1 MGASQR
7 RRSCGTDAPGRRAI
21 CDDAGMWGC
30 LLAGILVILL
40 FVLVPLPLWPLLVV
54 GLVVVFVIAAALG
67 LLRGVSRAIF
77 RRR

>member
-1 MGASQR
+1 
-7 RRSCGTDAPGRRAI
+7 
-21 CDDAGMWGC
+21 MWGC